1 MDKNRKF
8 PRHDTILYL
17 QVYNLPEREPIARMT
32 DISVGGVM
40 LLSSSSFPLN
50 TPFEASIALPPGG
63 ISAKDE
69 LKCTIT
75 PRWERSDENPAL
87 VLTGCTMEISK
98 EYEAVLNEMI
108 SRYAFSSGH
117 TDFRRLFEKHQH
129 TPSSEDR

>member
-87 VLTGCTMEISK
+87 VLTGCTMENSK